1 MSVLI
6 TLCILLF
13 SILIHETGHFLAARR
28 FNYAVNEFSIGMGP
42 KLIQKT
48 KNEIAYT
55 IRLLPLGGYVSF
67 AEESK
72 NQRCISAPSLSKC
85 VVLIMGAAFNLL
97 LSILCFSLF
106 FTISGYDCFQSI
118 YESICFTCKYISI
131 LFGSPDT
138 LFSIDSYGSIVSLVS
153 YTNETLSMAVNLKQA
168 VAYVLSIGGVLNIS
182 LAIVNLL
189 PLPILD
195 GGQILINTVE
205 LIAKRTIPQ
214 RAKLIINAVSW
225 LLIMTLMVFLITRD
239 IKNLV

>member
-72 NQRCISAPSLSKC
+72 NQRCISAPSLSKS

-97 LSILCFSLF
+97 LSILCAFHF
-106 FTISGYDCFQSI
+106 FLQFQ
-118 YESICFTCKYISI
+118 
-131 LFGSPDT
+131 DM
-138 LFSIDSYGSIVSLVS
+138 IVFNLYMKVYALHVSTYLSSLVH
-153 YTNETLSMAVNLKQA
+153 
-168 VAYVLSIGGVLNIS
+168 
-182 LAIVNLL
+182 
-189 PLPILD
+189 
-195 GGQILINTVE
+195 LI
-205 LIAKRTIPQ
+205 RYFP
-214 RAKLIINAVSW
+214 
-225 LLIMTLMVFLITRD
+225 
-239 IKNLV
+239 